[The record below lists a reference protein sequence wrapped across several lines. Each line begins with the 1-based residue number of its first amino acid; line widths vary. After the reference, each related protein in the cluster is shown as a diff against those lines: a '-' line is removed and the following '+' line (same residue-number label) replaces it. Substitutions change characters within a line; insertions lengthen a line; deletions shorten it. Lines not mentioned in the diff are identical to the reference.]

1 MQWFSLPYLY
11 KEKFPEMTKLFKN
24 LVVPP
29 LFHTSRALWNYLRLK
44 IYMTILKHSFEEAEE
59 ESDFFRD
66 DFKIWCLLFLD
77 NGKKLSNIFCLQ
89 WMKEILAM
97 KMLQVVSWHQIW
109 DLLQK
114 YDKQYFK
121 NRMFWRETF
130 KKLIIS

>member
-11 KEKFPEMTKLFKN
+11 KEKFPGMTKLYKN

-29 LFHTSRALWNYLRLK
+29 LFHTSRALWNHLILK
-44 IYMTILKHSFEEAEE
+44 NLHDNVKHSFEEAEE

-97 KMLQVVSWHQIW
+97 KMLQVFSWHQKW

-121 NRMFWRETF
+121 NKIVWREIF